1 MSTIIYPL
9 TRYVEP
15 DRRTFQVVFMHVQE
29 HRLGSDTPVGMM
41 EVLRAPLVD
50 VAKNVGALQSGEAIS
65 IAIDKSVMD
74 VFGTE
79 AVWKTGSLGRRD
91 LCTFPIRY
99 RETGVVVLKDGDKR
113 KYTVDVFEVA

>member
-1 MSTIIYPL
+1 MSTSIYAL
-9 TRYVEP
+9 TRYIKP
-15 DRRTFQVVFMHVQE
+15 DRRTFRVVFMHVQE
-29 HRLGSDTPVGMM
+29 HRLGSDT
-41 EVLRAPLVD
+41 LVD